1 MSPLIVTI
9 DGPAASGK
17 STVAHRVARALNGT
31 FLDTGA
37 MYRAVTLLAMN
48 TRTDLSD
55 ERALIQL
62 VEENQLSFT
71 PAGQRLVVLI
81 NQQDVTEQLRDP
93 EVTANIRYVAEAR
106 GIRTLMVRQQRA
118 LALKYQRVVTEGRD
132 QGTVAFPD
140 AQVKIFLTADPQ
152 ERARRRQTE
161 LKAAGIQQDLDTLLK
176 AVKTRDLSDQQRRVG
191 PLMPADDAIHLDT
204 TRLTLDEVVQAILKI
219 IEEKVGA

>member
-1 MSPLIVTI
+1 MSPQIITI

-48 TRTDLSD
+48 TKTDLSD
-55 ERALIQL
+55 EQALTRL

-81 NQQDVTEQLRDP
+81 NQQDVTEQLRSP
-93 EVTANIRYVAEAR
+93 EVTANIRYVAEAP
-106 GIRTLMVRQQRA
+106 GIRILMVRQQRA

-140 AQVKIFLTADPQ
+140 AQVKIFLTA
-152 ERARRRQTE
+152 ERAERAKRRQIE
-161 LKAAGIQQDLDTLLK
+161 LKAAGIRQDLDTLLK
-176 AVKTRDLSDQQRRVG
+176 AVKARDLSDQQRRVG

-219 IEEKVGA
+219 IEEKVGG

>member
-17 STVAHRVARALNGT
+17 STVAHRVAQALGAT

-37 MYRAVTLLAMN
+37 MYRAITLLAMD
-48 TRTDLSD
+48 TETDLLD
-55 ERALIQL
+55 EQALTQL
-62 VEENQLSFT
+62 VEENRLSFT

-81 NQQDVTEQLRDP
+81 NQQDVTEKLRSP
-93 EVTANIRYVAEAR
+93 EVTANIRYVAEAP

-152 ERARRRQTE
+152 ERAKRRQIE
-161 LKAAGIQQDLDTLLK
+161 LKAAGIRQDLDTLLK
-176 AVKTRDLSDQQRRVG
+176 TVKTRDLSDQQRNVG

-204 TRLTLDEVVQAILKI
+204 TRLTLDEVVQAILKT
-219 IEEKVGA
+219 IEEKVGG

>member
-17 STVAHRVARALNGT
+17 STVAHRVAEALHGT

-37 MYRAVTLLAMN
+37 MYRAITLLAMD
-48 TRTDLSD
+48 TETDLSD
-55 ERALIQL
+55 EQALIQL
-62 VEENQLSFT
+62 VEENRLSFT

-81 NQQDVTEQLRDP
+81 NQQDVTEKLRSP
-93 EVTANIRYVAEAR
+93 EVTANIRYVAEAP

-140 AQVKIFLTADPQ
+140 ALVKIFLTADPN
-152 ERARRRQTE
+152 ERANRRQTE
-161 LKAAGIQQDLDTLLK
+161 LKAAGIRQDLDTLLK
-176 AVKTRDLSDQQRRVG
+176 AVEARDLSDQQRRVG
-191 PLMPADDAIHLDT
+191 PLIPADDAIHLDT

>member
-1 MSPLIVTI
+1 MSPLIITI

-48 TRTDLSD
+48 TKTDLSD
-55 ERALIQL
+55 EQALIQL

-81 NQQDVTEQLRDP
+81 NQQDVTEQLRSP
-93 EVTANIRYVAEAR
+93 EVTANIRYVAEAP
-106 GIRTLMVRQQRA
+106 GIRTLMVRQQRT
-118 LALKYQRVVTEGRD
+118 LALNYERVVTEGRD

-140 AQVKIFLTADPQ
+140 AQVKIFLTADPN
-152 ERARRRQTE
+152 ERAKRRQIE
-161 LKAAGIQQDLDTLLK
+161 LEAAGIRQDLDTLLK
-176 AVKTRDLSDQQRRVG
+176 AVEARDLSDQQRTVG
-191 PLMPADDAIHLDT
+191 PLTPAPDAIHLDT
-204 TRLTLDEVVQAILKI
+204 TSMTLDDVVLAILAI
-219 IEEKVGA
+219 VDERVSG

>member
-17 STVAHRVARALNGT
+17 STVAQKVAQALNGT

-48 TRTDLSD
+48 TETDLSD
-55 ERALIQL
+55 EPALIRL
-62 VEENQLSFT
+62 IEENQFSFT

-81 NQQDVTEQLRDP
+81 NQEDVTEQLRSP
-93 EVTANIRYVAEAR
+93 EVTANIRHVAEAP
-106 GIRTLMVRQQRA
+106 GIRNFMVRQQRT

-140 AQVKIFLTADPQ
+140 AQVKIFLTADPE
-152 ERARRRQTE
+152 ERAKRRQIE
-161 LKAAGIQQDLDTLLK
+161 LEAAGIQQDLDTLLK
-176 AVKTRDLSDQQRRVG
+176 AVEARDLSDRQRSVG
-191 PLMPADDAIHLDT
+191 PLKPADDAIHVDT
-204 TRLTLDEVVQAILKI
+204 TNLTLDEVVQAILKI
-219 IEEKVGA
+219 VEEKVGG